1 VSNKGVPQLGKVAP
15 LMDKGIEQNGVA
27 NLGSGLLMGDGLP
40 YRNTEHCA
48 RCTAGTVSEPGG
60 KVLTIIVPNKGFAD
74 LLAAVAKLRHE
85 GNQNLSRHYSET
97 LSKGV
102 ALWLRGL
109 LVDDGRFHEVLPPE
123 AKVPTCFGKKSL
135 DVACRD
141 KNKYLALD
149 LSIKT
154 FSFVDPRTRRY
165 DKNYTG
171 RFYELLGEGLDLR
184 LSYPEAVLVALIF
197 LPLDSCSDGTKK
209 APSSFGKA
217 VKQYSKIASKG
228 SVDDHALS
236 FEHVFVG
243 LYDEDGV
250 AFFDAQNPPPFHD
263 EPPAHLLMSTEQ
275 MLEKVLK
282 TVTARAPHRKKEN
295 MHVQPSFRWA

>member
-1 VSNKGVPQLGKVAP
+1 V
-15 LMDKGIEQNGVA
+15 
-27 NLGSGLLMGDGLP
+27 
-40 YRNTEHCA
+40 
-48 RCTAGTVSEPGG
+48 TV
-60 KVLTIIVPNKGFAD
+60 VVPNAEFAD
-74 LLAAVAKLRHE
+74 LLASVAKLRRE
-85 GNQNLSRHYSET
+85 GNQNQSRHYSET

-109 LVDDGRFHEVLPPE
+109 LLADGGFGWEEVLLPE
-123 AKVPTCFGKKSL
+123 ATVPTCFGKKSL
-135 DVACRD
+135 DVGCLD

-154 FSFVDPRTRRY
+154 FSFVDPKTKRY

-197 LPLDSCSDGTKK
+197 LPLDSCEDGTNK

-228 SVDDHALS
+228 TPDDHALS

-243 LYDEDGV
+243 LYDEEGV
-250 AFFDAQNPPPFHD
+250 AFFDARNPPPFHGV
-263 EPPAHLLMSTEQ
+263 PPAHSLMSTAQ
-275 MLEKVLK
+275 MVECALR
-282 TVTARAPHRKKEN
+282 TVTARAPHRQSGAMNIE
-295 MHVQPSFRWA
+295 PSFVWA